1 MSKLKKLQK
10 KAEYYKSAL
19 GSLKEYGGNAELARG
34 IARIALRKP
43 SDLLRKLRWKAV
55 NTLGNVETVELKFPK
70 YTMLVD
76 PKDQGIAAELAV
88 DHVHE
93 PFGTA
98 ILKSIL
104 RDDMTIV
111 EIGANIG
118 YFMLEE
124 DTHVNVRMIVAIEPN
139 PASFQILSQNVC
151 INDAMAN
158 VFNVGISD
166 TDGTL
171 PFYISKHSNISSITP
186 RADYEKKIDVP
197 VMKLDTLLNREKIE
211 AVDLIRMDI
220 EGHEINALR
229 GMAETLAKHHPWL
242 CLEYHTPIISPE
254 DREFFI
260 STLEA
265 LDYELKCFTF
275 RWSDYMIFGHNIADR
290 RKVVMTGNLREVLEN
305 IQNQVLLLF
314 IAPRDTKFELPE
326 L

>member
-19 GSLKEYGGNAELARG
+19 SSLKDYGGNSELARG

-43 SDLLRKLRWKAV
+43 SDILRKLRWKAV
-55 NTLGNVETVELKFPK
+55 GSLGNVEYVELKFPK
-70 YTMLVD
+70 YTLLVD

-118 YFMLEE
+118 YFTLEE

-139 PASFQILSQNVC
+139 PASYELLSQNVC
-151 INDAMAN
+151 LNDAMAN
-158 VFNVGISD
+158 LYNVGISD

-197 VMKLDTLLNREKIE
+197 VMKLDTLLDREKIE

-229 GMAETLAKHHPWL
+229 GMSETLAKHRPWL
-242 CLEYHTPIISPE
+242 CLEYHTPVISKE

-275 RWSDYMIFGHNIADR
+275 RWSDYMIFGHNIADK

-314 IAPRDTKFELPE
+314 IAPRETAFELPV